1 MTYYEWREG
10 SQHKVSAQVAGEV
23 CAGLEQDGRLT
34 AKDLVEVSKPE
45 DAPLHDEFEWN
56 DTEAAVQYRLAQ
68 ARNVINS
75 IRIVRGDDDDEREVG
90 NVRAFFTLK
99 RDEPQYESIQII
111 LNDEEKYNELMKVA
125 IRELMAFEKKYA
137 KIKELGNVFDEI
149 DSLVQIT
156 FPELAKK

>member
-1 MTYYEWREG
+1 MLI
-10 SQHKVSAQVAGEV
+10 AFP
-23 CAGLEQDGRLT
+23 LT
-34 AKDLVEVSKPE
+34 CFFTACG
-45 DAPLHDEFEWN
+45 N
-56 DTEAAVQYRLAQ
+56 
-68 ARNVINS
+68 
-75 IRIVRGDDDDEREVG
+75 DDDDEREVG

>member
-10 SQHKVSAQVAGEV
+10 SKHKVSAQVAGEV

-34 AKDLVEVSKPE
+34 AKDLVEVS
-45 DAPLHDEFEWN
+45 
-56 DTEAAVQYRLAQ
+56 
-68 ARNVINS
+68 
-75 IRIVRGDDDDEREVG
+75 

-125 IRELMAFEKKYA
+125 VRELMALEKKYA
-137 KIKELGNVFDEI
+137 KIKELGKLFDEI
-149 DSLVQIT
+149 NSLVQIT
-156 FPELAKK
+156 FPELAMK